1 MLRTVIILIFEKFL
15 KLLHRLARVDKLF
28 NIFSFDLIPGPHQ
41 QFLSFSIYILNI
53 SIHMIKG
60 HCRYGIVIDI
70 LIVILFLQAEKPI
83 GFVLI
88 DELLSNK
95 FLQKLK
101 VNLCHFEV
109 DQLQSQELT
118 VFFLKFVDL
127 LMDFCSLLYQH
138 ISYGVIFAQLL
149 VE

>member
-109 DQLQSQELT
+109 DQLQPQEFA
-118 VFFLKFVDL
+118 VFFLEFIDF
-127 LMDFCSLLYQH
+127 LMDFCSFLHQH
-138 ISYGVIFAQLL
+138 VSYRVIFSQLL